1 MARRVSG
8 MRALL
13 ATAVLFSLS
22 SPAFAQ
28 PDDRLA
34 RLLEMQRAAPEDN
47 GLQLLLAKEYIK
59 RGDRNAAVVELTKA
73 VKSGIDVDP
82 DHDRDWYGLRNTLGF
97 GVLLKKARASAIE
110 KWKGVE
116 AFRIPEKD
124 LIPEG
129 IAYDPVDRTLFVGSL
144 NKRKIVR
151 VTADG
156 KAEDFVTTGQD
167 GLGPVLGLRVDSK
180 RHWLWACTG
189 SETRPESSY
198 LFAFEIGEKGRL
210 VKKVHLA
217 TPGPHL
223 LNDLVVTW
231 EGEVFATDSEGGT
244 VVRLAPDKDELQ
256 PFAQGFIYPNGIAL
270 LGDETTL
277 FVADA
282 KAGLTLVERSTGQ
295 KRALSHSKGV
305 SPFGVD
311 GLYFHDGGLVAVQNG
326 AGKPRVVRYRLDP
339 TFTKIVR
346 IEILE
351 SRNPAFVIPTTAALA
366 GEDLYIL
373 ATSNLEALGK
383 DGLNPN
389 AKLYDVV
396 ILKRRL

>member
-1 MARRVSG
+1 MSD
-8 MRALL
+8 MRLL
-13 ATAVLFSLS
+13 VATAVLLSLS
-22 SPAFAQ
+22 SAAFAQ

-34 RLLEMQRAAPEDN
+34 RLLEMQRATPEDN
-47 GLQLLLAKEYIK
+47 GLQLLLAKEYIR
-59 RGDRNAAVVELTKA
+59 RGDRNAALVELKNA
-73 VKSGIDVDP
+73 VESGIDVDP
-82 DHDRDWYGLRNTLGF
+82 VHDHDWDGLRHMLAF
-97 GVLLKKARASAIE
+97 GVLLKKAKASAIE

-129 IAYDPVDRTLFVGSL
+129 IAYDPADRTLFVGSL

-167 GLGPVLGLRVDSK
+167 GLGPVLGLRVDPK
-180 RHWLWACTG
+180 RRWLWACTG
-189 SETRPESSY
+189 SSARPESSY
-198 LFAFEIGEKGRL
+198 LFAFEIDGRGRL
-210 VKKVHLA
+210 AKKVHLA

-223 LNDLVVTW
+223 LNDLVVTS
-231 EGEVFATDSEGGT
+231 EGDVFATDSEGGT
-244 VVRLAPDKDELQ
+244 VVRLARDKDELQ

-270 LGDETTL
+270 SADETAL
-277 FVADA
+277 FVADG

-295 KRALSHSKGV
+295 KRALSHPKGV
-305 SPFGVD
+305 SPSGID
-311 GLYFHDGGLVAVQNG
+311 GLYFYDGSLVAVQNG
-326 AGKPRVVRYRLDP
+326 AGKPRVVRYHLDA
-339 TFTKIVR
+339 TFTGIVR

-366 GEDLYIL
+366 GEDLYVL

-389 AKLYDVV
+389 AKLYDVI
-396 ILKRRL
+396 ILKRKL

>member
-1 MARRVSG
+1 

-13 ATAVLFSLS
+13 ATAVLLSLS
-22 SPAFAQ
+22 SPAIAQ

-47 GLQLLLAKEYIK
+47 GLQLLLAREYIR
-59 RGDRNAAVVELTKA
+59 RGDRNAALVELKKA
-73 VKSGIDVDP
+73 VESGIDVDP
-82 DHDRDWYGLRNTLGF
+82 DHDPAWNGLRNTLAF
-97 GVLLKKARASAIE
+97 GVLLKRARASAVE
-110 KWKGVE
+110 RWKGVE
-116 AFRIPEKD
+116 AFRILEKD

-156 KAEDFVTTGQD
+156 KAEDFVTAGQD
-167 GLGPVLGLRVDSK
+167 GLGPVLGLRVDPK

-189 SETRPESSY
+189 SETKPESSY

-244 VVRLAPDKDELQ
+244 VVRLPLDKDELQ

-270 LGDETTL
+270 SGGDTEL
-277 FVADA
+277 FVADGQ
-282 KAGLTLVERSTGQ
+282 AGLTLVERSTGQ
-295 KRALSHSKGV
+295 KHALSHPKGV

-311 GLYFHDGGLVAVQNG
+311 GLYFYDGASWPFRTVPGNRASCDTAWIRHSRKSSASKSWKAAIRLSSS
-326 AGKPRVVRYRLDP
+326 PRPRLWRERTS
-339 TFTKIVR
+339 TFSPRAISKR
-346 IEILE
+346 
-351 SRNPAFVIPTTAALA
+351 
-366 GEDLYIL
+366 
-373 ATSNLEALGK
+373 LGRT
-383 DGLNPN
+383 D
-389 AKLYDVV
+389 
-396 ILKRRL
+396 